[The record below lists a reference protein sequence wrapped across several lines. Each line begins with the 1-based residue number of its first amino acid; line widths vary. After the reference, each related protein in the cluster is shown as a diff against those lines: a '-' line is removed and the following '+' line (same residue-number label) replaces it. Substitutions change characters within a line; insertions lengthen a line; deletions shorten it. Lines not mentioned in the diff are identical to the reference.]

1 MEVVPQNEHILC
13 EKLKQEDSQK
23 DFFLYDK
30 DEFPSYKVLRLG
42 KGAEGCGLKA
52 GDEVVCSTDGTK
64 VKVDGSDFWL
74 FKKENV
80 IGKVS
85 RA

>member
-1 MEVVPQNEHILC
+1 MEAVPQNEHILC

-30 DEFPSYKVLRLG
+30 DEFPSYKVLRVG
-42 KGAEGCGLKA
+42 RGAEASGFKA

-64 VKVDGSDFWL
+64 VKVDGNDFWL
-74 FKKENV
+74 FKKENI

-85 RA
+85 KA